1 MQILPPP
8 PPPTVPQ
15 KPPLKSALK
24 KPKRKIPELKSEDG
38 DDLDIK
44 KNKQDLDY
52 RRPITPVTFSD
63 LVYESHDSDLD
74 LARRPISPYL
84 RGPFLHHDY
93 DDVEMDVPLSSSR
106 PHTPRSMRSARSV
119 SPFSKV
125 VVMDKPPEGV
135 VLEPSPPPPVS
146 PPTKVK
152 KPRRFKKSVIEQP
165 ETPSEIE
172 VFKVPQV
179 LPQPVKE
186 VEPPPAE
193 VIALVTTEVIP
204 EEPTTPRVEPK
215 RTTSLRR
222 SKPVESRV
230 QPKIDDGLDSM
241 EITVD
246 ERSKAPEGLKVK
258 MGVNKENALKE
269 TAAPASPVVELKK
282 TKIVNEKKDAVSQEK
297 TNKDLE
303 VPKPSQSPLPSKES
317 SGSPKKEKRGLV
329 SRLFEKKPK
338 KQEIENGKGKE
349 KEVQSKDKKES
360 KKDIKDKTELSK
372 EVTDDKPP
380 ERPPKDKKGVYSN
393 LTYCLYN

>member
-1 MQILPPP
+1 MA
-8 PPPTVPQ
+8 PQ
-15 KPPLKSALK
+15 KAPLKSALK

-44 KNKQDLDY
+44 KNKPDLDY
-52 RRPITPVTFSD
+52 KRPITPVTFSD
-63 LVYESHDSDLD
+63 LVYGSQGSDID
-74 LARRPISPYL
+74 LTRRPISPYL

-93 DDVEMDVPLSSSR
+93 DDVDMDVVLSSSR

-125 VVMDKPPEGV
+125 VVMDKPPEGM
-135 VLEPSPPPPVS
+135 VLEPSPPPPPS
-146 PPTKVK
+146 PALKVK

-165 ETPSEIE
+165 EAPSEIE

-179 LPQPVKE
+179 LPLLVKE
-186 VEPPPAE
+186 IEPPAAE
-193 VIALVTTEVIP
+193 VIALVVTEVVP

-230 QPKIDDGLDSM
+230 QPKIEDELESM

-246 ERSKAPEGLKVK
+246 EISKAPEGLKVK
-258 MGVNKENALKE
+258 MSVDKENTQLLKE

-282 TKIVNEKKDAVSQEK
+282 TKIVGEKKDASVFQEK
-297 TNKDLE
+297 TNVDLV
-303 VPKPSQSPLPSKES
+303 VPKPSPSPLPSKES
-317 SGSPKKEKRGLV
+317 PVSPKKEKRGLV

-338 KQEIENGKGKE
+338 KQDIENGKGKE
-349 KEVQSKDKKES
+349 KEVQSKDKKDI
-360 KKDIKDKTELSK
+360 KKDNKDKKEEPKK
-372 EVTDDKPP
+372 EVADEKPP
-380 ERPPKDKKGVYSN
+380 ERPPKDKKG
-393 LTYCLYN
+393 LTQIILPYLTIISFFT